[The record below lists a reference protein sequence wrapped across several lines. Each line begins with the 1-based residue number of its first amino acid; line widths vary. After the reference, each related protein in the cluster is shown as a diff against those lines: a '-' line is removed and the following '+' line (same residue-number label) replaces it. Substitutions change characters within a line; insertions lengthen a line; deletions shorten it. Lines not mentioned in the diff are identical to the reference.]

1 MNILKIYSLI
11 MIAATLI
18 INLLSL
24 IKDDKKNSRIAAF
37 ISFCLYLPVFIYL
50 INIRGN

>member
-1 MNILKIYSLI
+1 MRIYSLI
-11 MIAATLI
+11 MISITMI

-24 IKDDKKNSRIAAF
+24 IRDDKKNSRIAAF

-50 INIRGN
+50 INI